1 MIVFYDC
8 IPRSGELGESVGW
21 LCVSPA
27 EVSVFLL
34 RPPGEEGDHGGD
46 QWGDQWGDGP
56 ALSSPASRPGHA
68 QSGQTRQGHGPG
80 NRQYF
85 TENISLKIFHILLD
99 LTFHPEPFLVLIHN
113 DSSDCKIVYITSAKI
128 LQQIIWKIFHIKY
141 NISYENISEV
151 ERRGGEYPGEPAQR
165 PLLLPGDGLH
175 RVRGQRQ

>member
-34 RPPGEEGDHGGD
+34 RPPGEEGD

-85 TENISLKIFHILLD
+85 TENIYMPENISLKICICLKIFHILLD
-99 LTFHPEPFLVLIHN
+99 LTFHSEPFLVLIH
-113 DSSDCKIVYITSAKI
+113 DEDLFLQAKI
-128 LQQIIWKIFHIKY
+128 
-141 NISYENISEV
+141 
-151 ERRGGEYPGEPAQR
+151 
-165 PLLLPGDGLH
+165 
-175 RVRGQRQ
+175 